1 MSREFFS
8 YIKTLTFLVHDVEA
22 LKKLEE
28 DLRDLLEGWKQHG
41 IFEDVFI
48 KIILNAWLFP
58 IKQID
63 QELLPKRKPKKSF

>member
-1 MSREFFS
+1 MSKEFFS

-41 IFEDVFI
+41 IFEDVLI
-48 KIILNAWLFP
+48 KIILNA
-58 IKQID
+58 
-63 QELLPKRKPKKSF
+63 

>member
-1 MSREFFS
+1 MKRSKISMSREFFS

-41 IFEDVFI
+41 IFEDVLI
-48 KIILNAWLFP
+48 KIILNA
-58 IKQID
+58 
-63 QELLPKRKPKKSF
+63 

>member
-8 YIKTLTFLVHDVEA
+8 YIKTLLTFLVHDVEA

-48 KIILNAWLFP
+48 KIILNA
-58 IKQID
+58 
-63 QELLPKRKPKKSF
+63 